1 MANDDD
7 LLRANAWCGTEAASG
22 ALSPNATAWA
32 LQGAI
37 ARVTR
42 LAGASA
48 PGLDLADWNDP
59 RVGWGIVL
67 ADRDSDDLSDAQKA
81 AAHDAPEAIRAL
93 LEARN
98 NAPVFRYRSDSKDGR
113 LRRYY
118 ANGRQ
123 PADLWVQ
130 GKRGVETDTA
140 VPRYLLIVGSP
151 RDIPWSF
158 QYRLQTDA
166 FVGRLDLDDA
176 GLSRYVAALLD
187 GWKQAPRHV
196 DNPVLWAVDHGHP
209 DITRLMRKSIAEPLH
224 AAFAKSGF
232 DPRLLTDADASHA
245 LLRAALAER
254 QPAFVLTSSHGATFP
269 LDDANA
275 MKAQM
280 GLPVDCDH
288 ELLDIEALSGQWNPG
303 GALWYAHACC
313 SAGADRPS
321 KFQGL
326 ADAGSS
332 LGRTL
337 AGIADA
343 GPCIAPLPQALLGAA
358 NPLAAFIGHVE
369 PTFDWTL
376 RDPDTGQRMTDTL
389 IIDTLFTALH
399 GQGRPPVGM
408 AMDAYYDAV
417 AGLLLDH
424 VDALDAFNAHEDGA
438 DARARKAK
446 LLAMDRL
453 AMVILG
459 DPTVRLPQ

>member
-1 MANDDD
+1 MPDDD
-7 LLRANAWCGTEAASG
+7 PAPQLRADAWCGTEAASG
-22 ALSPNATAWA
+22 GLSPHATAWA

-37 ARVTR
+37 AREAP
-42 LAGASA
+42 LAAAA
-48 PGLDLADWNDP
+48 PGVDPADWKDP

-67 ADRDSDDLSDAQKA
+67 ADRDGLSDATKA
-81 AAHDAPEAIRAL
+81 AASDAPEPIRRL
-93 LEARN
+93 LQARG
-98 NAPVFRYRSDSKDGR
+98 NAPVFRYNAAIRDGR

-118 ANGRQ
+118 PDKH
-123 PADLWVQ
+123 PADLRLQ
-130 GKRGVETDTA
+130 GKRGVETDVS

-176 GLSRYVAALLD
+176 GLARYVDALLD
-187 GWKQAPRHV
+187 EFVQVPREV
-196 DNPVLWAVDHGHP
+196 DRPVLWAVDHGHP
-209 DITRLMRKSIAEPLH
+209 DITRLMRRRIADPLA
-224 AAFAKSGF
+224 AAFAGSGF
-232 DPRLLTDADASHA
+232 DPRLLSDADASHA
-245 LLRAALAER
+245 RLRGTLAER
-254 QPAFVLTSSHGATFP
+254 RPAFVLTSSHGATFP
-269 LDDANA
+269 LDDPPALQ
-275 MKAQM
+275 AQL
-280 GLPVDCDH
+280 GLPVDCNH
-288 ELLDIEALSGQWNPG
+288 ELLDLAALLHEWDPG

-313 SAGADRPS
+313 SAGADKPS

-326 ADAGSS
+326 VDPGST

-337 AGIADA
+337 AGIAGA
-343 GPCIAPLPQALLGAA
+343 GPCSAPAPRALLGAEH
-358 NPLAAFIGHVE
+358 PLAAFIGHVE

-376 RDPDTGQRMTDTL
+376 RDPDTNQVMTDSL

-399 GQGRPPVGM
+399 GQDRPPVGL
-408 AMDAYYDAV
+408 ALDGYYDAV

-424 VDALDAFNAHEDGA
+424 VDAVAAFNGHEAGA

-459 DPTVRLPQ
+459 DPTVRLPA